1 MAVMDGCEGSAKTW
15 QLEERACPQCGEEIE
30 VYTSR
35 GRVVEDAVCEKC

>member
-35 GRVVEDAVCEKC
+35 GRVV